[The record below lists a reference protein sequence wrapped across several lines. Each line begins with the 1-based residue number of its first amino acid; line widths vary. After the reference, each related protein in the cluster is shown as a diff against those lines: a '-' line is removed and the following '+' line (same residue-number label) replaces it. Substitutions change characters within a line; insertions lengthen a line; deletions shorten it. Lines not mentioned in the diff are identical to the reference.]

1 MSTFDR
7 STKYYSGQGVVMLGE
22 RSAAGQGINL
32 KPLGNVTD
40 LKINTTTSTLEHKEA
55 QSGQRAVDFRLTTE
69 TNVKCSLTIE
79 NFARDILALAMR
91 GSYTDTPAG
100 SVTGEAISGYP
111 GSVAPFAKI
120 KASAVAVKRGAA
132 ALTLYSND
140 TTPWDYKLNAD
151 AGSIQLND
159 GSVTVV
165 DKITTG
171 GTAPTAITVGAT
183 TSITVANTAAVGDY
197 AVITGLS
204 GADAALVNGKWFKIV
219 TATASIITL
228 DVDTTGKTITIGT
241 TPLSAFSGVA
251 LLADYSYAAQ
261 VKVDALTAAAPEKFL
276 RFEGL
281 NTLDGNK
288 PVIVEIFKF
297 VLDPAQ
303 EFSLISGEQAA
314 QLTIEGSILADTLQ
328 SSGSQFYR
336 ERALA

>member
-7 STKYYSGQGVVMLGE
+7 STKYYSGQGVVMLGD
-22 RSAAGQGINL
+22 RSATGQAINL

-91 GSYTDTPAG
+91 GSYTDTAAG
-100 SVTGEAISGYP
+100 SVTGEAIAGYP
-111 GSVAPFAKI
+111 GAIAPFAKI
-120 KASAVAVKRGAA
+120 KASAVAVKRGAT
-132 ALTLYSND
+132 ALTLYTND
-140 TTPWDYKLNAD
+140 ATPWDYKLNAD
-151 AGSIQLND
+151 AGSIQIND

-171 GTAPTAITVGAT
+171 GTVPTAITVGAS
-183 TSITVANTAAVGDY
+183 TSVTVANTAVVGDY
-197 AVITGLS
+197 AVITGLA
-204 GADAALVNGKWFKIV
+204 GADAALVNGKWLKIL
-219 TATASIITL
+219 TATPTAITL
-228 DVDTTGKTITIGT
+228 DLDTTAKTITIGV
-241 TPLSAFSGVA
+241 PLSAFSGVA

-261 VKVDALTAAAPEKFL
+261 IKVDALTGAAPEKFL

-297 VLDPAQ
+297 TLDPAQ
-303 EFSLISGEQAA
+303 EFALISGEQAA
-314 QLTIEGSILADTLQ
+314 QLTIEGSVLADTLQ
-328 SSGSQFYR
+328 TSGSQFYR